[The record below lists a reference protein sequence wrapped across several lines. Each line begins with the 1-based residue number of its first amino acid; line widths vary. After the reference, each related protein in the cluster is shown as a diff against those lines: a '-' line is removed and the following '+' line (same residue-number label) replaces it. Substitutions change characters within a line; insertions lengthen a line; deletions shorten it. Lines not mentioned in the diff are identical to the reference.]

1 LGNLASPTVANCIL
15 WGDTPDEIEGTPLV
29 IYCNIE
35 GGWPGSGN
43 IDADPLFVDPDN
55 GDVRLSAGSPC
66 IDTGDNTTVPKFVLR
81 DLDGNPRFVADACA
95 GDSGAT
101 VDMGAY
107 EFQGTSC
114 DLSNIMEMLAV
125 WGRCTD
131 CRKCRFDFDGDYSV
145 GILDLL
151 ILLGNWG

>member
-1 LGNLASPTVANCIL
+1 MPLARRLSLTA
-15 WGDTPDEIEGTPLV
+15 GDD
-29 IYCNIE
+29 
-35 GGWPGSGN
+35 
-43 IDADPLFVDPDN
+43 F
-55 GDVRLSAGSPC
+55 GDLRVSAGSPC
-66 IDTGDNTTVPKFVLR
+66 IDTGDNTAVPKGVLR

-95 GDSGAT
+95 GASGAT

-114 DLSNIMEMLAV
+114 NLSSMLAMLAS
-125 WGRCTD
+125 WGSCRD
-131 CRKCRFDFDGDYSV
+131 CRRCSYDFDGDCSV

>member
-1 LGNLASPTVANCIL
+1 VS
-15 WGDTPDEIEGTPLV
+15 
-29 IYCNIE
+29 YCNVQ
-35 GGWPGSGN
+35 GGYLGTGN

-55 GDVRLSAGSPC
+55 GDLRLSPNSPC
-66 IDTGDNTTVPKFVLR
+66 IDAGDNTDVPKGVLR

-95 GDSGAT
+95 GAGGAT

-114 DLSNIMEMLAV
+114 DLSNIMSMLAA
-125 WGRCTD
+125 WGSCDDCGRC
-131 CRKCRFDFDGDYSV
+131 RYDFDGDCSV

-151 ILLGNWG
+151 VLLGNWG

>member
-1 LGNLASPTVANCIL
+1 MP
-15 WGDTPDEIEGTPLV
+15 EG
-29 IYCNIE
+29 
-35 GGWPGSGN
+35 
-43 IDADPLFVDPDN
+43 
-55 GDVRLSAGSPC
+55 
-66 IDTGDNTTVPKFVLR
+66 VLR

-95 GDSGAT
+95 GASGAT

-114 DLSNIMEMLAV
+114 DLGTMLEMLAA
-125 WGRCTD
+125 WGRCND
-131 CRKCRFDFDGDYSV
+131 CGTCPADFDGDCSV